1 MNESMWLT
9 DVYLEVNN
17 RTIGESEIEEKKLV
31 IQGAVLPSTDGH
43 ILQIAQFVER
53 LEEDKQGFMDD
64 FREIVFDGAYLDRG
78 ESDAVVRFT
87 IEARYDAK
95 KRQAVASSAPSTAG
109 STLGDTTKKVEERNK
124 AQEQAIGGGTQ
135 Q

>member
-1 MNESMWLT
+1 
-9 DVYLEVNN
+9 
-17 RTIGESEIEEKKLV
+17 V